1 MTDTGKTAI
10 SQKQLYLMLSTATV
24 ILFMASV
31 AIGRDSL
38 PVFAA
43 LKDTITNT
51 DSVYAV
57 ILSQIRLPRALIA
70 LFAGATLG
78 LCGAAMQGLL
88 RNPLASPG
96 LVGSASGAAL
106 FAVIV
111 LYFGNSLISPYV
123 LPLAGM
129 TGALLAT
136 VLVYILA
143 GRDASITTLI
153 LAGVAINAL
162 ATACMSLLLNL
173 APSPFAVRE
182 LMLWTLGDITDRSM
196 RDFWLMLP
204 TTLIG
209 WAMLAGVGG
218 QLDALTLGERTAQS
232 MGIHPVRL
240 RWRVFIAVSLAV
252 GASVATVGMI
262 GFIGL
267 VIPHLLRPF
276 VSHEPG
282 RLLPVSALGGACMLL
297 AADIGVRL
305 IPTDSPLRVGVLT
318 AIVGAPFFLH
328 LIVRSRREYL

>member
-1 MTDTGKTAI
+1 MNDSSLNTIT
-10 SQKQLYLMLSTATV
+10 QKQLYGVLCTACV

-31 AIGRDSL
+31 AIGRDAL
-38 PVFAA
+38 PLTTA
-43 LKDTITNT
+43 LKDSLSGT

-57 ILSQIRLPRALIA
+57 ILNQIRLPRALIA
-70 LFAGATLG
+70 LLAGATLG
-78 LCGAAMQGLL
+78 VCGAAMQGLL

-106 FAVIV
+106 FAVMV
-111 LYFGNSLISPYV
+111 LYFGNSLISPFI
-123 LPLAGM
+123 LPIAGM

-136 VLVYILA
+136 VLVYVLA

-162 ATACMSLLLNL
+162 ATAGMSLLLNL

-182 LMLWTLGDITDRSM
+182 LVLWTLGDITDRSM
-196 RDFWLMLP
+196 RDFWVMLP

-232 MGIHPVRL
+232 MGVNPGRL

-267 VIPHLLRPF
+267 VVPHLLRPF

-328 LIVRSRREYL
+328 LIVKSRREYL

>member
-1 MTDTGKTAI
+1 VKL
-10 SQKQLYLMLSTATV
+10 SQRQLCLLLSLLMLL
-24 ILFMASV
+24 LFIASV
-31 AIGRDSL
+31 AIGRDHL
-38 PVFAA
+38 PLVAA
-43 LKDTITNT
+43 IKDVVSGN
-51 DSVYAV
+51 DSIYAV
-57 ILSQIRLPRALIA
+57 IVNQIRLPRALIA

-96 LVGSASGAAL
+96 LVGSASGAAF
-106 FAVIV
+106 FAVLV
-111 LYFGNSLISPYV
+111 LYFGTSATPSFV
-123 LPLAGM
+123 LPIAGM
-129 TGALLAT
+129 FGALLAT
-136 VLVYILA
+136 ALVYILA
-143 GRDASITTLI
+143 GRDASVTTLI

-162 ATACMSLLLNL
+162 ATAGMSLLLNL

-182 LMLWTLGDITDRSM
+182 LVLWTLGDITDRSM
-196 RDFWLMLP
+196 SDFWLMLP

-218 QLDALTLGERTAQS
+218 QLDSLTLGERTAQS
-232 MGIHPVRL
+232 MGVNPVFL

-267 VIPHLLRPF
+267 VVPHLLRPL

-282 RLLPVSALGGACMLL
+282 RLLTASALGGSCMLL

-328 LIVRSRREYL
+328 LIVRGRREYL

>member
-1 MTDTGKTAI
+1 MNNTGLKTI
-10 SQKQLYLMLSTATV
+10 TQKQLYLALSIACV

-31 AIGRDSL
+31 AIGRDAL
-38 PVFAA
+38 PLITA
-43 LKDTITNT
+43 LKDSLSGT

-57 ILSQIRLPRALIA
+57 ILNQIRLPRALIA
-70 LFAGATLG
+70 LFAGATMG
-78 LCGAAMQGLL
+78 VCGAAMQGLL

-123 LPLAGM
+123 LPIAGM

-136 VLVYILA
+136 VLVYVLA

-162 ATACMSLLLNL
+162 ATAGMSLLLNL

-182 LMLWTLGDITDRSM
+182 LVLWTLGDITDRSM
-196 RDFWLMLP
+196 RDFWVMLP
-204 TTLIG
+204 TTLVG

-232 MGIHPVRL
+232 MGIHPGHL

-267 VIPHLLRPF
+267 VVPHLLRPF

-328 LIVRSRREYL
+328 LIVKSRREYL

>member
-1 MTDTGKTAI
+1 MTETYSNTVSA
-10 SQKQLYLMLSTATV
+10 KQLYLALCSATL
-24 ILFMASV
+24 ILFLASI

-38 PVFAA
+38 PVLLA
-43 LKDTITNT
+43 LKDTIAGT

-57 ILSQIRLPRALIA
+57 ILNQIRLPRALIA

-96 LVGSASGAAL
+96 LIGSASGAAL

-123 LPLAGM
+123 LPVAGM
-129 TGALLAT
+129 GGALLAT
-136 VLVYILA
+136 VLVYVLA
-143 GRDASITTLI
+143 GRNASITTLI

-182 LMLWTLGDITDRSM
+182 LVLWTLGDITDRSM

-232 MGIHPVRL
+232 MGINPVRL

-252 GASVATVGMI
+252 GAAVATVGMI

-297 AADIGVRL
+297 AAEIGVRL

-328 LIVRSRREYL
+328 LIVKSRREYL